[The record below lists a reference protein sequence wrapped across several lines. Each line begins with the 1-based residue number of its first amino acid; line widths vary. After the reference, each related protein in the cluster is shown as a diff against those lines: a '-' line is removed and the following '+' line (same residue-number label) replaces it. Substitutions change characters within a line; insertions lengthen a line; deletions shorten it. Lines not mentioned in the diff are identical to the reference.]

1 MVDSP
6 QLAELKNQLNHYKD
20 LDQQKTAEQNNSLT
34 NYLTTRNE
42 ELTQQ
47 ITPLQ
52 EQIRQLTSKI
62 KLLEQQKATYQTKY
76 NSSIEFIKEIRT
88 EQKQLQTEITLLQEL
103 LAVENIQNVALRKLE
118 QLDQAKNLLE
128 LTIPLHNRL
137 EALRVIMTRKLT
149 IYHPGKILKE
159 EFLIPAQI
167 SSTQLARDINISNK
181 VIQEIVTEKRDLT
194 KDIATRLALYF
205 GTAPTF

>member
-137 EALRVIMTRKLT
+137 EALR
-149 IYHPGKILKE
+149 E